1 MFPPGPSPPG
11 ARKPCVRLA
20 QNIPPDVDHKLLC
33 GIPAGYGDTRFW
45 GLHDCKTPHCRKTP
59 PVRGRRSDPDHHP
72 LKLCCSGPKRT
83 MTDCLGHPVEN
94 LHWVLDTYYFIS
106 TCDHNKVCQV
116 IYAVP
121 EYQLYFQYHS
131 QMFCQNIAQ
140 TFCQN
145 IAQIFCQKILQTFCQ
160 DITWQGVSVRVKP
173 SSFGLSPSHHPL

>member
-1 MFPPGPSPPG
+1 MFPPGTSPPG
-11 ARKPCVRLA
+11 ARKPSVRLA
-20 QNIPPDVDHKLLC
+20 QNIPGPDVDHKLLC

-72 LKLCCSGPKRT
+72 LKLCCSGSKRT
-83 MTDCLGHPVEN
+83 MTDCLGHPFEN

-121 EYQLYFQYHS
+121 EYQRYYAPIPQPDVLPEYRTNILPEYRADILPEKPADILPGYFVDGHITGGEGLGE
-131 QMFCQNIAQ
+131 NIVLWA
-140 TFCQN
+140 
-145 IAQIFCQKILQTFCQ
+145 
-160 DITWQGVSVRVKP
+160 
-173 SSFGLSPSHHPL
+173 

>member
-20 QNIPPDVDHKLLC
+20 QNIPGPDVDHKLLC

-83 MTDCLGHPVEN
+83 MTDCLGRPFEN

-116 IYAVP
+116 THTRISAILRPNITARYSARIS
-121 EYQLYFQYHS
+121 QKHS
-131 QMFCQNIAQ
+131 ARISRRYSARKSCRHSAR
-140 TFCQN
+140 
-145 IAQIFCQKILQTFCQ
+145 IFC
-160 DITWQGVSVRVKP
+160 
-173 SSFGLSPSHHPL
+173 